1 MEGLC
6 HSVFIPSPGPI
17 RPGEEM
23 AEVSQRGRQRASGVH
38 LEFYSHDRK
47 LWMDMISLRNRR
59 AMENPDHFKVALSA
73 Y

>member
-1 MEGLC
+1 
-6 HSVFIPSPGPI
+6 
-17 RPGEEM
+17 M
-23 AEVSQRGRQRASGVH
+23 AKVSQRGRQRASGVH